1 LFLLVFWWLKSSL
14 KIGKKAKIRRWTKPL
29 FHPYCHQCE
38 ILYAETSLI
47 YKKTM
52 AQKRIAL

>member
-1 LFLLVFWWLKSSL
+1 MFLLVFWRLKSSL
-14 KIGKKAKIRRWTKPL
+14 EMGVIAKIHRQVPPH
-29 FHPYCHQCE
+29 FHSYCHQCE